1 MRVQST
7 VPGGGKTGR
16 GGESRGPGDRK
27 GLQGPTETGG
37 GDGVEIISPYH
48 QILSVMM
55 MFAVALAIVAFGLQA
70 AELVAQ
76 RKKRK
81 APTAAREADQS
92 AR

>member
-1 MRVQST
+1 MQ
-7 VPGGGKTGR
+7 
-16 GGESRGPGDRK
+16 
-27 GLQGPTETGG
+27 
-37 GDGVEIISPYH
+37 ISPYH

-55 MFAVALAIVAFGLQA
+55 MFAVALAIVAFGLQV
-70 AELVAQ
+70 AELVAH

>member
-1 MRVQST
+1 
-7 VPGGGKTGR
+7 
-16 GGESRGPGDRK
+16 
-27 GLQGPTETGG
+27 
-37 GDGVEIISPYH
+37 VEIISPYH

-55 MFAVALAIVAFGLQA
+55 MFAVALAIVAFGLQV

>member
-1 MRVQST
+1 M
-7 VPGGGKTGR
+7 PGGGEAGR
-16 GGESRGPGDRK
+16 GPERK
-27 GLQGPTETGG
+27 GSGNRKAAQGPTETGG

-70 AELVAQ
+70 AELVAR

>member
-1 MRVQST
+1 MQGS
-7 VPGGGKTGR
+7 GETGR

-27 GLQGPTETGG
+27 GPQGPTETGG

-81 APTAAREADQS
+81 APTDQPRKQQS

>member
-1 MRVQST
+1 MQ
-7 VPGGGKTGR
+7 
-16 GGESRGPGDRK
+16 
-27 GLQGPTETGG
+27 
-37 GDGVEIISPYH
+37 ISPYH

-55 MFAVALAIVAFGLQA
+55 MVAVGLAILAFGLQV
-70 AELVAQ
+70 AELIQSQGGARHYTQ

>member
-7 VPGGGKTGR
+7 VPGGGNTGR

-27 GLQGPTETGG
+27 GPQGPTETGG
-37 GDGVEIISPYH
+37 GDGMQISPYH

-55 MFAVALAIVAFGLQA
+55 MFAVALAIVAFGLQV

-81 APTAAREADQS
+81 APTDQPAERQS

>member
-1 MRVQST
+1 MRVQDT
-7 VPGGGKTGR
+7 VPGGGRAVRGR
-16 GGESRGPGDRK
+16 ERRGSSDRK
-27 GLQGPTETGG
+27 AAQGPTETGG
-37 GDGVEIISPYH
+37 GDGMQISPYH

>member
-1 MRVQST
+1 MQ
-7 VPGGGKTGR
+7 
-16 GGESRGPGDRK
+16 
-27 GLQGPTETGG
+27 
-37 GDGVEIISPYH
+37 ISPYH

-55 MFAVALAIVAFGLQA
+55 MVAVGLAILAFGLQV
-70 AELVAQ
+70 AELITQ

>member
-1 MRVQST
+1 
-7 VPGGGKTGR
+7 
-16 GGESRGPGDRK
+16 
-27 GLQGPTETGG
+27 
-37 GDGVEIISPYH
+37 VEIISPYH

-55 MFAVALAIVAFGLQA
+55 MFAVALAIVAFGLQV

-81 APTAAREADQS
+81 APTDQPAERQS